1 LFVDVERGFEIYV
14 ESGGIKAV
22 WTVGDLEE
30 EGPACIEGG
39 GGGRGRLGGCRFE
52 MAERGC

>member
-1 LFVDVERGFEIYV
+1 VDVERGFEIYV

-30 EGPACIEGG
+30 EGPACIKGG